1 MSYEGIKMMHKNI
14 AKIKI
19 EVQVEQRNKKMTYMK
34 NSKIAADINSN
45 IEKISTEKKVI
56 TTDLSEIKRIIR

>member
-1 MSYEGIKMMHKNI
+1 MSYEGFKMMHKNI

-19 EVQVEQRNKKMTYMK
+19 EVQVEQRNKKKTYMK